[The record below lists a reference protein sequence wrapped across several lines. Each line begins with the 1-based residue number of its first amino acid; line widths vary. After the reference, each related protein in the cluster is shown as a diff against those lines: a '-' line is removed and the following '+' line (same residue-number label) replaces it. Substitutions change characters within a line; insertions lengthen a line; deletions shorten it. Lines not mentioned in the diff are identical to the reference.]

1 MENKQIL
8 WIFPTLTQLIF
19 SLFLPFFGGFNWLG
33 MGYIFLFT
41 TLPAFLFAIVCIRY
55 QFHQRNLVQL
65 AFWSGTISFVSS
77 LVLFSLLTAIEPL
90 TEPLSIWEHTLAVI
104 FYALMFALPSM
115 AYAMVVLGRFLPK
128 KTVA

>member
-8 WIFPTLTQLIF
+8 WIFPILTQLIF

>member
-1 MENKQIL
+1 MENKQTL
-8 WIFPTLTQLIF
+8 WIFPILTQLIF

-41 TLPAFLFAIVCIRY
+41 TLPAFLFAIVCVRY

-65 AFWSGTISFVSS
+65 AFWSGSISFVSS

>member
-41 TLPAFLFAIVCIRY
+41 TLPAFLFAIVCVRY

-128 KTVA
+128 KTVV

>member
-8 WIFPTLTQLIF
+8 WIFPILTQLIF

-41 TLPAFLFAIVCIRY
+41 TLPAFLFAIVCVSY

-77 LVLFSLLTAIEPL
+77 LVLFSLLTAVEPL

>member
-41 TLPAFLFAIVCIRY
+41 TLPAFLFAIVCVRY

>member
-1 MENKQIL
+1 MENKQTL
-8 WIFPTLTQLIF
+8 WIFPILTQLIF

-41 TLPAFLFAIVCIRY
+41 TLPAFLFAIVCVRY

>member
-1 MENKQIL
+1 MENKQTL
-8 WIFPTLTQLIF
+8 WIFPILTQLIF

-41 TLPAFLFAIVCIRY
+41 TLPAFLFAIVCVRY

-65 AFWSGTISFVSS
+65 AFWSGSISFVSS

-104 FYALMFALPSM
+104 FYALMFALPSI

>member
-8 WIFPTLTQLIF
+8 WIFPILTQLIF

-41 TLPAFLFAIVCIRY
+41 TLPAFLFAIVCVRY

>member
-8 WIFPTLTQLIF
+8 WIFPILTQLIF

-41 TLPAFLFAIVCIRY
+41 TLPAFLFAIVCVRY

-77 LVLFSLLTAIEPL
+77 LVLFSLLTAVEPL

>member
-8 WIFPTLTQLIF
+8 WIFPILTQLIF

-41 TLPAFLFAIVCIRY
+41 TLPAFLFAIVCVRY

-77 LVLFSLLTAIEPL
+77 LVLFSLLTVIEPL